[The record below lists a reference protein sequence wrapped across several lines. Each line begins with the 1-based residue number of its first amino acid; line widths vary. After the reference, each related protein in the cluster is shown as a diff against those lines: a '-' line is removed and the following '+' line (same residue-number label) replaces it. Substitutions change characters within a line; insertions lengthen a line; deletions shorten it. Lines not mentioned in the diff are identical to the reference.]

1 MALFKKG
8 NNSLINMDRNIDDE
22 NYRYKMEKVLIAK
35 EGKNKGKK
43 TVIINV
49 LSLIKGILGTNITV
63 SADNGYNKEVINKT
77 AKHISQFIGKKF
89 GSKCQYKASRGA
101 ILISGEQLQSNIQN
115 VIFEYVEKYTFC
127 PYCNLPELQPAVLS
141 VIMCRSCGYN
151 KDQNNKNKKKKKRD
165 KKKKKK
171 KQQSKKVKEDA
182 NENDVGDIDEMKE
195 DSDDNIQNRMA
206 KDPIFSLSCYVKKDN
221 VSLDEIKE
229 KIKVLTLAHGLK
241 RNEEIKMI
249 IQALIDYDNDYQAM
263 IESIKN
269 YKQIFEMYTIQ
280 NEDVKIFL
288 AVMEQLILCKANL
301 LNHSYAILNCLYDED
316 IFDEEEILEWYKSNN
331 GMVSDNEAQLIRDKA
346 LPFIEWL
353 KNDDDNDN
361 EL

>member
-1 MALFKKG
+1 M
-8 NNSLINMDRNIDDE
+8 
-22 NYRYKMEKVLIAK
+22 
-35 EGKNKGKK
+35 GKK

-182 NENDVGDIDEMKE
+182 NENDVDDID
-195 DSDDNIQNRMA
+195 
-206 KDPIFSLSCYVKKDN
+206 
-221 VSLDEIKE
+221 
-229 KIKVLTLAHGLK
+229 
-241 RNEEIKMI
+241 
-249 IQALIDYDNDYQAM
+249 
-263 IESIKN
+263 
-269 YKQIFEMYTIQ
+269 
-280 NEDVKIFL
+280 
-288 AVMEQLILCKANL
+288 
-301 LNHSYAILNCLYDED
+301 
-316 IFDEEEILEWYKSNN
+316 
-331 GMVSDNEAQLIRDKA
+331 
-346 LPFIEWL
+346 
-353 KNDDDNDN
+353 
-361 EL
+361 